1 MLRRLTTVMAADV
14 VGFSEKV
21 GISPCRSCDLT
32 DSIRANSFIGK
43 VTRLT
48 SQRSACRM
56 SRTPWL
62 FVIGGAIVLNFSVA
76 YFRFSDPFSSRSLT
90 WMATVLVLVTYVY
103 DMRPKLVQQRMAGL

>member
-1 MLRRLTTVMAADV
+1 M
-14 VGFSEKV
+14 
-21 GISPCRSCDLT
+21 
-32 DSIRANSFIGK
+32 DSFLIRAVEVVLAYGVLIGLFWAFYDSWK
-43 VTRLT
+43 FTPEQYKEAR
-48 SQRSACRM
+48 RM